1 MNPAAFSVQNF
12 PESRLRTKNLNRFY
26 QVMGQYLLLTVLVAG
41 SMLIYLYQHL
51 VVMTLSGELS
61 LLREKKENL
70 LEERRGISINLEQ
83 LSQGRRI
90 VKIATEEL
98 SMMPL
103 PGLPENIF
111 IGPR

>member
-1 MNPAAFSVQNF
+1 MA
-12 PESRLRTKNLNRFY
+12 
-26 QVMGQYLLLTVLVAG
+26 QYLLLTVLVTG

-51 VVMTLSGELS
+51 VVMELAGELS

-70 LEERRGISINLEQ
+70 LEEHRGVSINLEQ
-83 LSQGRRI
+83 LSQGKRI
-90 VKIATEEL
+90 VKIVTKEL
-98 SMMPL
+98 SMMTP

>member
-1 MNPAAFSVQNF
+1 MA
-12 PESRLRTKNLNRFY
+12 
-26 QVMGQYLLLTVLVAG
+26 QYLLLTVLVAG

-51 VVMTLSGELS
+51 VVMELAGELS

-70 LEERRGISINLEQ
+70 LEEHRGVSINLEQ
-83 LSQGRRI
+83 LSQGKRI
-90 VKIATEEL
+90 VKIATKEL
-98 SMMPL
+98 SMMSP

>member
-1 MNPAAFSVQNF
+1 
-12 PESRLRTKNLNRFY
+12 
-26 QVMGQYLLLTVLVAG
+26 MGQYLLLTVLVAG

-51 VVMTLSGELS
+51 VVMELAGELS

-70 LEERRGISINLEQ
+70 LEEHRGVSINLEQ
-83 LSQGRRI
+83 LSQAKRI
-90 VKIATEEL
+90 VKIATKEL
-98 SMMPL
+98 SMMTP

>member
-1 MNPAAFSVQNF
+1 
-12 PESRLRTKNLNRFY
+12 
-26 QVMGQYLLLTVLVAG
+26 MGQYLLLTVLVAG

-51 VVMTLSGELS
+51 VVMELAGELT

-70 LEERRGISINLEQ
+70 LEEHRGVSINLEQ
-83 LSQGRRI
+83 LSQGKRI
-90 VKIATEEL
+90 VKIASEEL
-98 SMMPL
+98 SMMTP